1 MVPKMTQRQKII
13 IEGIVQGVGFRPFIY
28 QLAQSFGLAGS
39 VCNDTRGVTIE
50 VEGDELTL
58 VQFVDAIKSEK
69 PPLAVIQSLDVEQ
82 MSVTGESDFRIL
94 QSSLDESRRAQVAPD
109 TYVCD
114 DCLQELFDPDDRRF
128 RYPFINCTNCGP
140 RYTIVTGIPYDRPL
154 TTMADFPLCKAC
166 QEEYDNPLSR
176 RFHAQ
181 PNACPECGPQLC
193 LLDKEGARVVSADP
207 LRETVARLKAGQ
219 IVAVKGL
226 GGYHLAVDAGNHKA
240 VLELR
245 RRKRRDEKP
254 FALMVKDL
262 DSARQFTYVNDD
274 EAKLLVG
281 PERPIVLL
289 QKREGHGLADEVAP
303 DNRYLGIMLPYTP
316 LHHLLLQ
323 DDFKALV
330 MTSANLSDEPI
341 SFEDNEALTRLSG
354 IADVFLGHNRRIYT
368 RTDDSIARVMAGH
381 PLLLRR
387 SRGFVPRGIALQKDV
402 PSILAVGAELK
413 NAVCLTRGDRA
424 FLSQHVGDLKN
435 LEVYD
440 SFKKTIKHL
449 QSILEVVPAMV
460 AHDLHPDYDSTRFA
474 LEESGLEPIAVQH
487 HHAHLASCLA
497 EHGVEEPAIGVI
509 FDGIG
514 YGTDG
519 NVWGGE
525 FLVGD
530 AKAFQRVGH
539 FNYQA
544 MPGGDLATRQPWR
557 MALSYLLSIYGE
569 VPPEL
574 KVFDGIPANEK
585 RLVTQATVKGI
596 NAPLTSSCG
605 RLFDAVA
612 AILGLRQIV
621 SFEGQAAMQL
631 EMVADP
637 DQRTSYPYLLSEDG
651 GHLHFDPTPMLAAI
665 IDGRAAGVS
674 VAEIA
679 GRFHCTLAEMVEEMC
694 AEISKRTSLKR
705 VVLSGGVFQNCLL
718 TELTVSRLEMSGFEV
733 LTHSL
738 VPPNDGGLA
747 LGQAVVASTKF
758 LK

>member
-1 MVPKMTQRQKII
+1 MVPDKSQRQKII

-28 QLAQSFGLAGS
+28 QLAQRFGLAGS

-58 VQFVDAIKSEK
+58 AQFVNAIRAEK
-69 PPLAVIQSLDVEQ
+69 PPLSVIQTLDVQ
-82 MSVTGESDFRIL
+82 QLSAVGESNFRIL
-94 QSSLDESRRAQVAPD
+94 QSSLDETRRAQVAPD
-109 TYVCD
+109 TFVCE
-114 DCLQELFDPDDRRF
+114 DCLNELFDPDDRRY

-154 TTMADFPLCKAC
+154 TTMAEFPLCKAC

-181 PNACPECGPQLC
+181 PNACPECGPQLN
-193 LLDKEGARVVSADP
+193 LVSREGALFDSKDP
-207 LRETVARLKAGQ
+207 VQEAVASLKAGQ

-226 GGYHLAVDAGNHKA
+226 GGYHLAVDAGNPEA
-240 VLELR
+240 VVELR
-245 RRKRRDEKP
+245 RRKKRDEKP

-262 DSARQFTYVNDD
+262 DCVRQFAYVNDD
-274 EAKLLVG
+274 EAKLLLG

-289 QKREGHGLADEVAP
+289 RKRAGYGLADEIAP
-303 DNRYLGIMLPYTP
+303 DNCYLGIMLPYAP
-316 LHHLLLQ
+316 LHYLLLQ
-323 DDFKALV
+323 DNFKALV

-341 SFEDNEALTRLSG
+341 AFEDNEARTRLSG
-354 IADVFLGHNRRIYT
+354 IADVFLRHNRNIFT
-368 RTDDSIARVMAGH
+368 RTDDSIARLMAEK

-387 SRGFVPRGIALQKDV
+387 SRGFVPRAIALRKEV

-413 NAVCLTRGDRA
+413 NTICLTRGDRA

-435 LEVYD
+435 LEVYE
-440 SFKKTIKHL
+440 SFKKTIEHL
-449 QSILEVVPAMV
+449 RMILEVAPERV
-460 AHDLHPDYDSTRFA
+460 AHDQHPDYDSTRFA

-530 AKAFQRVGH
+530 MWSCERVGH
-539 FNYQA
+539 FKYQP

-557 MALSYLLSIYGE
+557 MALSYLQSIYGE
-569 VPPEL
+569 IPE
-574 KVFDGIPANEK
+574 GIQCFNGIAESER
-585 RLVTQATVKGI
+585 RLVAQATAKGI

-612 AILGLRQIV
+612 AILGLRQTV

-631 EMVADP
+631 EMIADSE
-637 DQRTSYPYLLSEDG
+637 QRTSYPCLLTEDKG
-651 GHLHFDPTPMLAAI
+651 QLLFDPSPMLAAI
-665 IDGRAAGVS
+665 LADQAAGVS

-679 GRFHCTLAEMVEEMC
+679 GRFHYTLAVMVSEMC
-694 AEISKRTSLKR
+694 AEISQRTSLKK

-718 TELTVSRLEMSGFEV
+718 TEFTVPRLEKSGLEV

-738 VPPNDGGLA
+738 VPPNDGGIA
-747 LGQAVVASTKF
+747 LGQAVVASAKF
-758 LK
+758 PK